1 VRQELFLSVWKQQAA
16 ILKRELTT
24 LGLAFADARTPWY
37 AKGLLIVVL
46 GYALSPLDLIPDV
59 IPILGQLDDL
69 LLLPLGIALAF
80 RLVPPDVL
88 ADCRR
93 RAQEGVSVPTQWRRW
108 STIVIVSS
116 WLILAGAL
124 LWWLM
129 LIAFKR

>member
-1 VRQELFLSVWKQQAA
+1 MPWLAAWKQKATL
-16 ILKRELTT
+16 LKRELTT

-69 LLLPLGIALAF
+69 LLLPLGIALVL
-80 RLVPPDVL
+80 RLLPPVVL

-93 RAQEGVSVPTQWRRW
+93 RAQEGVSVPTSWRRW
-108 STIVIVSS
+108 SIMVIVGS

-124 LWWLM
+124 LWWLI
-129 LIAFKR
+129 LIAGRR

>member
-1 VRQELFLSVWKQQAA
+1 MPWFTSWKQQVT

-24 LGLAFADARTPWY
+24 LGLACADARTPWY

-69 LLLPLGIALAF
+69 LLLPFGIALAF

-93 RAQEGVSVPTQWRRW
+93 RAQEGVSVPTHWRRW

-124 LWWLM
+124 LWWLIP
-129 LIAFKR
+129 IAVRR

>member
-1 VRQELFLSVWKQQAA
+1 MPWFAFWKQKAT

-59 IPILGQLDDL
+59 IPILGLLDDL
-69 LLLPLGIALAF
+69 LLLPIGIALVL
-80 RLVPPDVL
+80 RLLPPDVL

-93 RAQEGVSVPTQWRRW
+93 RAQEGVSIPTHWRCW
-108 STIVIVSS
+108 STIVIVGS

-124 LWWLM
+124 LWWLF
-129 LIAFKR
+129 LIVVRR

>member
-1 VRQELFLSVWKQQAA
+1 MPWFTSWKQQAT

-24 LGLAFADARTPWY
+24 LGLACADARTPWY
-37 AKGLLIVVL
+37 AKGLLIVVP

-69 LLLPLGIALAF
+69 LLLPFGIALAF

-93 RAQEGVSVPTQWRRW
+93 RAQEGVSVPTHWRRW

-124 LWWLM
+124 LWWLIP
-129 LIAFKR
+129 IAVRR